1 MVNRF
6 FFYFPFFFFFFL
18 LSPTRCLVSRTLW
31 GGTVSEWQKPEKLE
45 PQEPSRSN
53 GSPTDQNDTLLL
65 YKPPPYGMLWDG
77 LDEHTLYLLINSCG
91 LVFCAGRIS
100 VKGWN
105 KEECSLHLQ
114 QGRHHTSNKFLEP
127 LNSRLSI
134 KRIYNRISLKW
145 NKIAKFSCF
154 FCKQIT
160 TVLLF
165 CIWLFGSVFGIWEC
179 VLCNEDITDGVT

>member
-1 MVNRF
+1 M
-6 FFYFPFFFFFFL
+6 
-18 LSPTRCLVSRTLW
+18 C
-31 GGTVSEWQKPEKLE
+31 QKPEKLE

-53 GSPTDQNDTLLL
+53 GSPTDQNDTLL
-65 YKPPPYGMLWDG
+65 YKPPPYGMLWNG
-77 LDEHTLYLLINSCG
+77 LDGHTLYLLINSCG

-105 KEECSLHLQ
+105 KEECLLHLQ

-145 NKIAKFSCF
+145 NKILQQFRAIFAKIYHSPFILYLIFWSCVWYLRVRTL
-154 FCKQIT
+154 Q
-160 TVLLF
+160 
-165 CIWLFGSVFGIWEC
+165 
-179 VLCNEDITDGVT
+179 

>member
-1 MVNRF
+1 MVIRF
-6 FFYFPFFFFFFL
+6 FFYFPFFPSL

-31 GGTVSEWQKPEKLE
+31 GGTVSVAEAREIGTPGTESLKWLPHWSEWYAAVQ
-45 PQEPSRSN
+45 
-53 GSPTDQNDTLLL
+53 TTTLWNVMEWIGWAH
-65 YKPPPYGMLWDG
+65 PVCIFFA
-77 LDEHTLYLLINSCG
+77 TLVALC
-91 LVFCAGRIS
+91 FCAGRIS

-105 KEECSLHLQ
+105 KEGCSLHLQ

-134 KRIYNRISLKW
+134 KRLYNRISLKW
-145 NKIAKFSCF
+145 NKILQQFRAIFAK
-154 FCKQIT
+154 KIT

-165 CIWLFGSVFGIWEC
+165 CIWFFGRVFGIWEC

>member
-1 MVNRF
+1 MELSLSGRSPRNWNPRNRVAQMA
-6 FFYFPFFFFFFL
+6 PPL
-18 LSPTRCLVSRTLW
+18 IRMIRCCCTNHHLMECYGIVWMGTPCIFCSTLVAL
-31 GGTVSEWQKPEKLE
+31 
-45 PQEPSRSN
+45 
-53 GSPTDQNDTLLL
+53 
-65 YKPPPYGMLWDG
+65 
-77 LDEHTLYLLINSCG
+77 C
-91 LVFCAGRIS
+91 FCAGRIS

-105 KEECSLHLQ
+105 KEGCSLHLQ

-145 NKIAKFSCF
+145 NKILQQFRAIFAK
-154 FCKQIT
+154 KIT

-165 CIWLFGSVFGIWEC
+165 CIWFFGRVFGIWEC